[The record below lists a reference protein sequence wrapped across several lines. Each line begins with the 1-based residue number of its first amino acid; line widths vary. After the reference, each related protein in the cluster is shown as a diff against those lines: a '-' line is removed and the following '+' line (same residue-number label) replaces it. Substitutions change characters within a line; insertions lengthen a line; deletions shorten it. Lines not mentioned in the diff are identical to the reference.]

1 MPEVIE
7 TKPIISRV
15 NLALLAITTL
25 WCVYWFFHA
34 WHYIED
40 DAFIHLEFARSVANG
55 QGFAFDG
62 QVVAGDTA
70 PLWVLL
76 LVGLHAFIVKWIV
89 AAKVLAALG
98 AVIGFWGIYAF
109 AERLARALPDGLD
122 LRLFPALLVILVA
135 ASPYTCYWIFS
146 GMEPLA
152 AAGLACW
159 AILLA
164 TQSRPTRAS
173 FLTGCLLAGL
183 GPLVRPEMSFLA
195 ALLAVPL
202 LGQWRRLEERGKRRT
217 LVVGLLLFCGPV
229 LAWLLYSLHAFG
241 HLLPNTNAAKRAGE
255 HDSVVR
261 RLLSVYTMGF
271 PLVLLAGAAG
281 VVFAARRAG
290 RVWESLRSAVR
301 SVWDQKANVMEISA
315 PVWIFLL
322 WVLIATVF
330 YIVNHT
336 YVQTRYILVTAPG
349 LLVLIVAGAL
359 KLSRSVGRAVY
370 AIALLEA
377 LAISV
382 LIARPFV
389 RNKGIECDASAQLAA
404 YMRDHLPPVAP
415 VATYSIGEV
424 AFYSQ
429 HPIIDTGGITRPE
442 AIQYLNDPPEVQV
455 RWAQSEGAQY
465 FIGAKP
471 QPDAVLLRVYQKKFI
486 SWTLNPARYDEPN
499 RIELWKLQ
507 PLH

>member
-1 MPEVIE
+1 MPELTE
-7 TKPIISRV
+7 TKPTLSRV
-15 NLALLAITTL
+15 NLVLLAVTAL
-25 WCVYWFFHA
+25 WCVYWFFRA
-34 WHYIED
+34 WHYVED

-76 LVGLHAFIVKWIV
+76 LVVVHAFIVKWIV
-89 AAKVLAALG
+89 AAKVLATLG
-98 AVIGFWGIYAF
+98 AAAGFWGIYAF
-109 AERLARALPDGLD
+109 AARLARGLPDALEAG
-122 LRLFPALLVILVA
+122 LFPAMLVMLVA

-152 AAGLACW
+152 VAGLACW

-164 TQSRPTRAS
+164 TQSQPTRPT

-183 GPLVRPEMSFLA
+183 GPLARPEMSFLA
-195 ALLAVPL
+195 VVLAVPL
-202 LGQWRRLEERGKRRT
+202 LGQWRRLEDKGKRRA
-217 LVVGLLLFCGPV
+217 LVVGLLLFCGPL
-229 LAWLLYSLHAFG
+229 LAWSLYSVHAFG

-261 RLLSVYTMGF
+261 RLVSVYALGF
-271 PLVLLAGAAG
+271 PLVLLAGAAAVAF
-281 VVFAARRAG
+281 VVKG
-290 RVWESLRSAVR
+290 SGWVWGSLRSAVR
-301 SVWDQKANVMEISA
+301 SVWDRKASVAEIAA

-322 WVLIATVF
+322 WVLITTVF
-330 YIVNHT
+330 YIANHT

-359 KLSRSVGRAVY
+359 KLSRSAGRAVF
-370 AIALLEA
+370 IVALLEA

-389 RNKGIECDASAQLAA
+389 RNKGIECEASADLAA
-404 YMRDHLPPVAP
+404 YMRDHLPPGAP
-415 VATYSIGEV
+415 VATYSIGEI

-455 RWAQSEGAQY
+455 RWAQSEGAEY

-471 QPDAVLLRVYQKKFI
+471 QPDAVLLHVCQKKFI